1 MSKDEQEL
9 VQLERDFAEAAL
21 HSDVAVMDRYTADDF
36 AGIDSTGK
44 AINKAQILARF
55 RTPQGEIEALRH
67 DDIKVRVFGDS
78 AVATARTVVKGK
90 AAGQE
95 FAGEYPYMRVWIKR
109 SGRWQAVAAM
119 SSSASSAGK

>member
-9 VQLERDFAEAAL
+9 VQLEHAFAQAAFC
-21 HSDVAVMDRYTADDF
+21 SDVGMMDRYTADDF
-36 AGIDSTGK
+36 TGIDSSGK
-44 AINKAQILARF
+44 EVTKAQILARF
-55 RTPQGEIEALRH
+55 RTPRGEIESLRH

-90 AAGQE
+90 VNGQE

-109 SGRWQAVAAM
+109 NGRWLAVAAM
-119 SSSASSAGK
+119 STVAAK

>member
-9 VQLERDFAEAAL
+9 VRLEHGFAEAAL
-21 HSDVAVMDRYTADDF
+21 HSDVAMLDRYTADDF
-36 AGIDSTGK
+36 VGLDSNGK
-44 AINKAQILARF
+44 EITKAQILARF
-55 RTPQGEIEALRH
+55 RTPQGQIESLRH

-90 AAGQE
+90 ANEQA

-109 SGRWQAVAAM
+109 DGRWLAIAAM
-119 SSSASSAGK
+119 SGGSK